1 MINVFRFFLFIFIY
15 VIPRIPFVLTIWLP
29 AAGIYKTLVGHLSN
43 TTVCT
48 IMIIYLIK
56 CKNSFNLKKNDEKW
70 HFLGVLQKII
80 KNNQRIIKKRMNF
93 ICKILRYSFVHI
105 KDLTDELVVCKC
117 LKVCSIAYL
126 EVASICTC
134 KKKTFATLP
143 YFFQIKRIF
152 KLPSRCNRWLIK
164 YWLWF
169 LWWMKA
175 WANSPGNPNV

>member
-1 MINVFRFFLFIFIY
+1 MTNKTISLWRHFSYDQRIQFSFIHIY
-15 VIPRIPFVLTIWLP
+15 LCHNQDPFCVDNLTTR
-29 AAGIYKTLVGHLSN
+29 GRHLSN

-80 KNNQRIIKKRMNF
+80 KNNQRIIKKRLNF

-126 EVASICTC
+126 EVASICSC
-134 KKKTFATLP
+134 KKKKKTFATLP
-143 YFFQIKRIF
+143 YFFQIKRVF

-169 LWWMKA
+169 L
-175 WANSPGNPNV
+175 

>member
-1 MINVFRFFLFIFIY
+1 M
-15 VIPRIPFVLTIWLP
+15 LTIWLP

-80 KNNQRIIKKRMNF
+80 KNNQRIIKKEIESF

-134 KKKTFATLP
+134 KKKNFRDAAL
-143 YFFQIKRIF
+143 FFSNKTNF
-152 KLPSRCNRWLIK
+152 
-164 YWLWF
+164 
-169 LWWMKA
+169 
-175 WANSPGNPNV
+175 

>member
-1 MINVFRFFLFIFIY
+1 M
-15 VIPRIPFVLTIWLP
+15 LTIWLP

-56 CKNSFNLKKNDEKW
+56 CKNSFNLKKWWKMTFSRCLTEDYEKQSKN
-70 HFLGVLQKII
+70 HKKKIES
-80 KNNQRIIKKRMNF
+80 F

-134 KKKTFATLP
+134 RKKTFATLP